1 MKFIERNKLQFLL
14 TLNKILKEEFTTQEA
29 EEVRTLLAKHEL
41 DKTLNKT
48 IELIKNTLKDS
59 DLHIKAFGF
68 IQINHI
74 AVSLLIEVNETLRK
88 LDKRKT
94 KDKSKLESNV
104 GRLCSNILS
113 KVIEK
118 QAEKQQIK
126 IVNSLLISLKEV
138 CEFKG
143 YNFKELLFF
152 LRLESLARE
161 NVSEYKSEDAKLPTS
176 NKSKKIPGYKWN
188 GGEGNLDKFIA
199 VLVSLKICEEPRK
212 FKQLFENPSK
222 NIAISLNNS
231 KSDYVLQFLCCVKE
245 SGLISCFGNKNQ
257 GFYQVL
263 QTHVKS
269 FDDVFLKF
277 KTPRE
282 AMDRVKKLKNYDDN
296 KNKFDKILKE
306 INH

>member
-1 MKFIERNKLQFLL
+1 MI
-14 TLNKILKEEFTTQEA
+14 TLNKILKEKFATQEI
-29 EEVRTLLAKHEL
+29 EEIKALLIKYEL

-48 IELIKNTLKDS
+48 IELIKKTLQDS
-59 DLHIKAFGF
+59 DIQIKTFGF

-74 AVSLLIEVNETLRK
+74 AASLLIEVNETLRK

-94 KDKSKLESNV
+94 KDKFSLESNV
-104 GRLCSNILS
+104 GRLCSTILA

-118 QAEKQQIK
+118 QTEKQQIK

-138 CEFKG
+138 CKFKG
-143 YNFKELLFF
+143 YDFKELLYF
-152 LRLESLARE
+152 LGLESLAGE
-161 NVSEYKSEDAKLPTS
+161 NVAEKKSEDVILPS
-176 NKSKKIPGYKWN
+176 NKESKKTPGYKWN
-188 GGEGNLDKFIA
+188 GGEENFDKFMTK
-199 VLVSLKICEEPRK
+199 LVALKICEEPKK
-212 FKQLFENPSK
+212 FRLLFDNPNK
-222 NIAISLNNS
+222 NLAISFNNS
-231 KSDYVLQFLCCVKE
+231 KPDYVLQFLCCVKE
-245 SGLISCFGNKNQ
+245 SRLISCYGNRNQ

-263 QTHVKS
+263 QTHVKD

-282 AMDRVKKLKNYDDN
+282 ATDRVKKLKKYDDN

>member
-1 MKFIERNKLQFLL
+1 MLI
-14 TLNKILKEEFTTQEA
+14 LNKILREEFATQEI
-29 EEVRTLLAKHEL
+29 EEIKTLLIKYEL

-48 IELIKNTLKDS
+48 IELIRNTLKDS

-94 KDKSKLESNV
+94 KDKSKIESNV

-118 QAEKQQIK
+118 QTEKQQIK

-138 CEFKG
+138 CEFKE
-143 YNFKELLFF
+143 YNFQELLFF
-152 LRLESLARE
+152 LGLESLAGE
-161 NVSEYKSEDAKLPTS
+161 NVAEKQSENVVLPS
-176 NKSKKIPGYKWN
+176 NKEIKKIPGYKWN

-199 VLVSLKICEEPRK
+199 VLVSLKICKEPRK

-245 SGLISCFGNKNQ
+245 SGLISCYGNKNQ

-263 QTHVKS
+263 QTHIKS

-282 AMDRVKKLKNYDDN
+282 AMDRVKKLKNYDNN